1 MTDDTK
7 KKISATLMGHPVSL
21 ETREKISRINR
32 GRPMSSEAK
41 AKISA
46 SEKGRT
52 ISAEWLARLGAAN
65 WKGGREVTQRK
76 HDAKR
81 RTLGFLPMNTWF
93 EGCEGHHINN
103 NDVIY
108 IPKEMHKGVK
118 HDIWSG
124 RNMEQIN
131 ALACAWLT
139 EDWT

>member
-7 KKISATLMGHPVSL
+7 KKISAMLMGHPVSL

-52 ISAEWLARLGAAN
+52 ISAEWRARLGAAN
-65 WKGGREVTQRK
+65 WKGGREVAQRK

-103 NDVIY
+103 HDVIY